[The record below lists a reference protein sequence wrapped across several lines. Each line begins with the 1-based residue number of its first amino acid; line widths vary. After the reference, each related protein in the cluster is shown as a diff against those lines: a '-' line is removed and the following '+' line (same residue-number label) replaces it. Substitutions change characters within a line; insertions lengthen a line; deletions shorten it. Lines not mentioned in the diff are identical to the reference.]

1 MSDEG
6 TSDNILVSLR
16 CHIALFAL
24 LSDSDL
30 FCPEKIDAK
39 KTAEGRK
46 DGKKEWR
53 NEERSNDTQT

>member
-46 DGKKEWR
+46 DGKKE
-53 NEERSNDTQT
+53 